1 MVGVTVEGTKVGL
14 VGALLVGV
22 TEDTTLV
29 FVVGPTVELG
39 FLVLGVIVGSLLLGV
54 IVGSLLLGVIV
65 GNLLLGVIV
74 GSLLAVG
81 IREPVFSQAIPEL
94 QEYVDLTV
102 RDLTCTGHQAPQL
115 VLAADSA
122 FSMMRC
128 TLTGMANET
137 PMNGVFPASLF
148 PCCVNKSVHVVEP
161 NVCTWTVKGP

>member
-65 GNLLLGVIV
+65 GNLLLGV
-74 GSLLAVG
+74 AVG

-137 PMNGVFPASLF
+137 PMNGVFPVSLF
-148 PCCVNKSVHVVEP
+148 PCCVNKIVHVVEP